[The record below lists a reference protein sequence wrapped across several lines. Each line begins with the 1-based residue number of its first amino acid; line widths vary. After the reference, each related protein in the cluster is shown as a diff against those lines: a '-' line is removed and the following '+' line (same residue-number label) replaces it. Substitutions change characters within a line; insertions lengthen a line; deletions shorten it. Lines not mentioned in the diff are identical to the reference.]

1 MRDSNNPI
9 IHFRYFVD
17 FNSWRFYRRGVCET
31 HGIKYSSQ
39 PIEKLQSTMYYPLS
53 IGASLDIE
61 AFLHKEN
68 EKDIKGFFI
77 NLPELTTGQ

>member
-1 MRDSNNPI
+1 
-9 IHFRYFVD
+9 
-17 FNSWRFYRRGVCET
+17 
-31 HGIKYSSQ
+31 
-39 PIEKLQSTMYYPLS
+39 MYYPLS